1 MYNMAFQ
8 EAVPVSSDGMVCSIS
23 LLFLMLCLVFFSI
36 LIFKWRM
43 TKGMGASMFLF
54 YFLFVG
60 FTLGMEY
67 EFYSCPLWNITST
80 VLLFNFMH
88 AILHT
93 YLNFTLFENL
103 IRPTIWNSARFLN
116 CYLSVIFVITEQ
128 IKNLTWPLIYQK
140 FMRKR
145 NHCTVMFVIIQPR
158 ITLTCMNTSNQDTSV
173 ILDMHVTSV
182 QSFALQ
188 GTLWEII
195 KPDYIN
201 KQNKRSIILITR
213 NEFAN
218 NQSRR

>member
-1 MYNMAFQ
+1 MKLDIWIQLKRPQRFWKKSISIHPIQDNKRWEPELLTQIICDCIIINFLQWFSLPLPWFMYNMAFQ
-8 EAVPVSSDGMVCSIS
+8 EPVPVSSDGMVCSIS

-93 YLNFTLFENL
+93 YLIFTMFEKL
-103 IRPTIWNSARFLN
+103 IRPSNNLKQ
-116 CYLSVIFVITEQ
+116 CEIF
-128 IKNLTWPLIYQK
+128 
-140 FMRKR
+140 
-145 NHCTVMFVIIQPR
+145 
-158 ITLTCMNTSNQDTSV
+158 
-173 ILDMHVTSV
+173 
-182 QSFALQ
+182 
-188 GTLWEII
+188 
-195 KPDYIN
+195 
-201 KQNKRSIILITR
+201 
-213 NEFAN
+213 
-218 NQSRR
+218 